1 MSDMGYEKAWKGLK
15 GRIEILS
22 GVPFL
27 LVEFE
32 DINDDLSLLAQGAEA
47 MGRKILDIMD
57 KLEKEMTTAGQDDGQ
72 SAQD

>member
-1 MSDMGYEKAWKGLK
+1 MKGCV
-15 GRIEILS
+15 EILS
-22 GVPFL
+22 GVHSR

-32 DINDDLSLLAQGAEA
+32 DISDDLSLQAQGAEA